1 MCRGVP
7 SPSPIPASSGV
18 SSARRSSTSRRWRSW
33 ASAPSRR
40 GLSWWMTPSPSG
52 RWCSWTCRS
61 TTGSSTEPSPTSSWR
76 TSRRRFRKGSLPRS
90 SDAALHPR
98 VSGPDGLRRCYGPPG
113 DLRSPPQGRRGGAP
127 APPRASTGDHAR
139 PERQPRGH
147 PVRRRGASGQ
157 GCVHRTGRSG
167 WAGHVP
173 RTGPARRVPD
183 PQSEP
188 GPARRGALPQ
198 GSRGGPDPHPRPI
211 RRRRLANRG
220 PHGSGGGGARS
231 RERSTRPA
239 GGLLMSDCA
248 APVPSG
254 PKPPWLRIRLDTGSN
269 YRMVRGMIEGLK
281 LHTVCQ
287 EARCPNIYECWGD
300 RTATFMILGDVC
312 TRRCGFCA
320 VATGRPRAVD
330 PEEPE
335 RLAEAVKHLALEH
348 AVITMVDR
356 DDLPDGGA
364 AHVGAVIRAVRR
376 RNPGCE
382 GEILT
387 SDFRDVRRPL
397 EVILPEGPVTFSH
410 NVETVPRLY
419 PTVRQGSTFGRSLGL
434 PRDALLWRRSA
445 QRPLV
450 KTGLMVGL
458 GETRDE
464 LLETFSRLAGAGVEI
479 LTLGQY
485 LRPSLAHLPVARYYH
500 PDEFRALREEAL
512 RLGFRHVEAGP
523 LVAAP

>member
-1 MCRGVP
+1 
-7 SPSPIPASSGV
+7 
-18 SSARRSSTSRRWRSW
+18 
-33 ASAPSRR
+33 
-40 GLSWWMTPSPSG
+40 
-52 RWCSWTCRS
+52 
-61 TTGSSTEPSPTSSWR
+61 
-76 TSRRRFRKGSLPRS
+76 
-90 SDAALHPR
+90 
-98 VSGPDGLRRCYGPPG
+98 
-113 DLRSPPQGRRGGAP
+113 
-127 APPRASTGDHAR
+127 
-139 PERQPRGH
+139 
-147 PVRRRGASGQ
+147 
-157 GCVHRTGRSG
+157 
-167 WAGHVP
+167 
-173 RTGPARRVPD
+173 
-183 PQSEP
+183 
-188 GPARRGALPQ
+188 
-198 GSRGGPDPHPRPI
+198 
-211 RRRRLANRG
+211 
-220 PHGSGGGGARS
+220 
-231 RERSTRPA
+231 
-239 GGLLMSDCA
+239 MSDCA
-248 APVPSG
+248 GPVPSG

-376 RNPGCE
+376 GNPGCE
-382 GEILT
+382 VEILT

-419 PTVRQGSTFGRSLGL
+419 PTVRRGSTFERSLGL
-434 PRDALLWRRSA
+434 LRDAVLWRRSA
-445 QRPLV
+445 RRPLV

-464 LLETFSRLAGAGVEI
+464 LLDTFALLAGAGVEI

-485 LRPSLAHLPVARYYH
+485 LRPSLAHLPVERYWH
-500 PDEFRALREEAL
+500 PDEFAALRLEAL

-523 LVAAP
+523 LVRSSYHARRHTESAGSSVPAAEAVLDSPAAAT